1 MYFNKI
7 AKIILILMH
16 SLYSMQIYH
25 MLKAI
30 NIFSTT
36 FDFVNISATTKW
48 TTSTIVCVY
57 LRLVPY
63 QVDRKVVAIFVLSTS
78 FSAYKIR
85 NQLEKSIR
93 ALQVK
98 ILWTIPI
105 EYIFRE
111 TIEKSIWPVI
121 IFPET
126 SFSPKIGASFS
137 ERIPAL
143 RKKSH
148 TFCMS
153 FWV

>member
-1 MYFNKI
+1 
-7 AKIILILMH
+7 
-16 SLYSMQIYH
+16 

-111 TIEKSIWPVI
+111 TIEKSI
-121 IFPET
+121 
-126 SFSPKIGASFS
+126 
-137 ERIPAL
+137 
-143 RKKSH
+143 
-148 TFCMS
+148 
-153 FWV
+153 